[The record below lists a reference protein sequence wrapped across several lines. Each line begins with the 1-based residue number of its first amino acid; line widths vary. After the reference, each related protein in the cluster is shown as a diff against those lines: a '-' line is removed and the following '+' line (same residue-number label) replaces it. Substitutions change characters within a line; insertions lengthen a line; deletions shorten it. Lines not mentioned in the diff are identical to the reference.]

1 MTHPHVAPSLGRPI
15 TCPADARELWRKHF
29 GAHPVPATNPRVPR
43 TTEQAWREHAR
54 RAQLEAARARLA
66 SANELPWPDAESAWL
81 DAFRLARAVF
91 VDETP

>member
-1 MTHPHVAPSLGRPI
+1 MTHPHLSPTLGRPI
-15 TCPADARELWRKHF
+15 CSPADARELWRKHF
-29 GAHPVPATNPRVPR
+29 GDRPVPTDNPRAPR
-43 TTEQAWREHAR
+43 TNEQAWREQVR
-54 RAQLEAARARLA
+54 RAQLEAARARLS